1 MVGGEKKLANIFVQQ
16 FDTASVSD
24 FFIPLF
30 YKLFLLK
37 LQLLLLTEIKQIQ
50 NNWLIEQKL
59 SLSGSNLSFFSLYW
73 SHKLNFL
80 GWGQT

>member
-16 FDTASVSD
+16 FDTADASVSD

-37 LQLLLLTEIKQIQ
+37 LHLLVLTEIKQFKTTDYREKVQ
-50 NNWLIEQKL
+50 SERQ
-59 SLSGSNLSFFSLYW
+59 
-73 SHKLNFL
+73 
-80 GWGQT
+80 